1 MPNPFA
7 AAAALAVLAVAGC
20 AQFSTQPPVAVS
32 TTVSGAPTNTEPEPP
47 NSLPL
52 GSQVL
57 APLTPP
63 EGNISRT
70 VATLPFGPYATPLRP
85 GDIPAIPSPSP

>member
-1 MPNPFA
+1 MRKPFPA
-7 AAAALAVLAVAGC
+7 AAVLAALAVAGC
-20 AQFSTQPPVAVS
+20 AQFSTQPPVAVAA
-32 TTVSGAPTNTEPEPP
+32 TVSGAPTNTEPEPP

-52 GSQVL
+52 GSQVQ

-63 EGNISRT
+63 EGNLNRT
-70 VATLPFGPYATPLRP
+70 TATLPFGPYAAPLRP